1 MRPCVPLVRI
11 QPSAGRVRPYTEG
24 LLGFSYVYTRTSID
38 LGDEGGGAATTHL
51 GDFAPSCRGGGRGSR
66 TRDTLFFKFM
76 MAKDFWR

>member
-1 MRPCVPLVRI
+1 MSACVPLVRI

-51 GDFAPSCRGGGRGSR
+51 GDFAPSCRGGGRARPYGTEPHR
-66 TRDTLFFKFM
+66 GGLR
-76 MAKDFWR
+76 AQ